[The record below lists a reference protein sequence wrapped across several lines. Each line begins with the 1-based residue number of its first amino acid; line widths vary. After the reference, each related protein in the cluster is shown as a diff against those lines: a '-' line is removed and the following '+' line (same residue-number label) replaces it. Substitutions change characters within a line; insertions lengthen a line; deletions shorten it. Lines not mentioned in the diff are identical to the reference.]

1 MFAEKHCPK
10 NLKEI
15 LSSENELY
23 TLVKNFKTSRFYNF
37 LIYGSNG
44 IGKSLFCK
52 IQMKNLL
59 LHYPGGKFL
68 VIDVFEETNIGDIK
82 KRIKNFIES
91 KFSMEESYKIIII
104 ENVDHLLS
112 SAQLYLRENLEKGDK
127 GLSFWLLSN
136 SLVRINPTILS
147 RCLVVNFRH
156 FSSTSFFVRVNEINM
171 KESIDFYYESI
182 IDSLIFCVGDIRR
195 AFNFCYQKSILTRK
209 SFFPSITH
217 KKLFSAF
224 LSKKIKE
231 SMQKES
237 PNVFLLKMETI
248 QNKRIIGVSEIAKKI
263 FLSSIYTT
271 ILRYFRKVFF
281 SMRISKNSTTEN
293 FFFFLYFSEKKFCSR
308 NKKLFK

>member
-59 LHYPGGKFL
+59 LHNPGGKFL
-68 VIDVFEETNIGDIK
+68 VIDVFQETNIGDIK

-136 SLVRINPTILS
+136 SLVKINPTILS

-156 FSSTSFFVRVNEINM
+156 YSSTSFFVRVNEINM

-195 AFNFCYQKSILTRK
+195 AFNFCYKKSILTRN

-263 FLSSIYTT
+263 YLSSVYTT
-271 ILRYFRKVFF
+271 ILRYFQKVFF
-281 SMRISKNSTTEN
+281 SMGISKNSTTEN
-293 FFFFLYFSEKKFCSR
+293 FFFFLYFSGKKFCSR

>member
-1 MFAEKHCPK
+1 MFAEKYCPK

-23 TLVKNFKTSRFYNF
+23 TLVKNFKTSRFFNF

-44 IGKSLFCK
+44 TGKSLFCK
-52 IQMKNLL
+52 IQKKNLL
-59 LHYPGGKFL
+59 IHNPGGNFL
-68 VIDVFEETNIGDIK
+68 FIDVLQETNIGDIK
-82 KRIKNFIES
+82 KKIRNFIES
-91 KFSMEESYKIIII
+91 KFSIEESYKIIII

-112 SAQLYLRENLEKGDK
+112 SAQLYLRENLEKGDR

-136 SLVRINPTILS
+136 SLVKINPTILS
-147 RCLVVNFRH
+147 RCLVVNFKH
-156 FSSTSFFVRVNEINM
+156 YSSTNFFVRANEIHM

-182 IDSLIFCVGDIRR
+182 IDSLIFCVGDTRR
-195 AFNFCYQKSILTRK
+195 ALNFCYQKSILTRN

-248 QNKRIIGVSEIAKKI
+248 QKKRIMSMSEIAEKI
-263 FLSSIYTT
+263 YLSSIYTT
-271 ILRYFRKVFF
+271 ILRFFQKAFF
-281 SMRISKNSTTEN
+281 SLNISKNSLTEN
-293 FFFFLYFSEKKFCSR
+293 FFFFIYFSRKKFCFR
-308 NKKLFK
+308 NKKCFK